1 MTEFFPVGKLPA
13 DVLANIL
20 AKMPQHDPRVRL
32 GPGIGLDCAVIDFGE
47 TNLVFKIEPITFASS
62 EIGWYAV
69 QIAVNDISTTGA
81 LPKWMLLTALLPEGK
96 TTEASADEIFKQVS
110 QTCADLGIDVI
121 GGHTEI
127 TYGIDRPILVST
139 VIGEVPQDQLITPKG
154 ALAGDHILV
163 TKGIPIEAT
172 ALLAREFPERLSA
185 VLTPEEIAMAQQYL
199 FDPGISVFK
208 DARIAVQCGGV
219 HAMHDPTEGGIA
231 TALLE
236 MATASQKQLVIDPTK
251 IPMPALS
258 LRICRQFDLDPLG
271 TIASGAL
278 LLAVDPSAV
287 DGMLAAYQSEGIL
300 AADIGLIHDGA
311 ADVLELHDRQT
322 VPLRRFV
329 RDEITRVYETAPA
342 ND

>member
-1 MTEFFPVGKLPA
+1 M
-13 DVLANIL
+13 
-20 AKMPQHDPRVRL
+20 
-32 GPGIGLDCAVIDFGE
+32 
-47 TNLVFKIEPITFASS
+47 
-62 EIGWYAV
+62 
-69 QIAVNDISTTGA
+69 
-81 LPKWMLLTALLPEGK
+81 
-96 TTEASADEIFKQVS
+96 
-110 QTCADLGIDVI
+110 DVI
-121 GGHTEI
+121 GGHTEV

-139 VIGEVPQDQLITPKG
+139 VIGEVPHDELITPKG

-185 VLTPEEIAMAQQYL
+185 VLTPEEIALAQQYL
-199 FDPGISVFK
+199 FEPGISVFK

-258 LRICRQFDLDPLG
+258 LRICRQFGLDPLG

-278 LLAVDPSAV
+278 LLAVDPSIV
-287 DGMLAAYQSEGIL
+287 DTMLAAYQREGIL
-300 AADIGLIHDGA
+300 AADIGFIRDGA
-311 ADVLELHDRQT
+311 SDVLELHDRKA
-322 VPLRRFV
+322 VPLRRFA

-342 ND
+342 TD